1 MRSSFNLIYSLIFY
15 STSIFVDVPFF
26 RMCCDEWWS
35 RFKYVLIAMHFQC
48 HKNSFRSFELWS
60 DGISAR
66 EWKRMINQKCFP
78 QHFLSPFFPFLDG
91 NYFSSIFACHK
102 IYVHN
107 IELNAKKRNSIKRR
121 REWTI
126 RVTWAKTLI
135 LLYFILFFQL
145 RKPVST
151 LSIPS
156 MKSGFGNRE
165 NNKDTAC
172 NEEAGLALVGVRS
185 EYPR

>member
-107 IELNAKKRNSIKRR
+107 IELNAKKKKFYKTEKRMNDKSDMSKDINS
-121 REWTI
+121 
-126 RVTWAKTLI
+126 A
-135 LLYFILFFQL
+135 LFHTFLAAPQARFYPL
-145 RKPVST
+145 
-151 LSIPS
+151 
-156 MKSGFGNRE
+156 
-165 NNKDTAC
+165 DTFD
-172 NEEAGLALVGVRS
+172 EKWLW
-185 EYPR
+185 

>member
-78 QHFLSPFFPFLDG
+78 QHFLSPFFPFLMETTSPPSLLAIK
-91 NYFSSIFACHK
+91 FMFI
-102 IYVHN
+102 I
-107 IELNAKKRNSIKRR
+107 LNWMPKKRNSIKRR

-135 LLYFILFFQL
+135 LLYFILFLQL